1 MREAFAVLIAQSE
14 AGLAAAHRLLVL
26 DPLNS
31 MNLGSVFLLRIAA
44 KSKAAGLAKSPSLAR
59 EIGCPIA
66 AVRVWRLRVETRRM
80 PTFAGNSTANWRS
93 RPNPGTGG
101 SKMTATKRPFAA
113 CGKANV
119 YVSHF
124 TRTVLA
130 PKQ

>member
-1 MREAFAVLIAQSE
+1 MGGRGPVHG
-14 AGLAAAHRLLVL
+14 AG
-26 DPLNS
+26 
-31 MNLGSVFLLRIAA
+31 GSWRTFQ
-44 KSKAAGLAKSPSLAR
+44 GLPGNMK
-59 EIGCPIA
+59 IDGN
-66 AVRVWRLRVETRRM
+66 RRRA
-80 PTFAGNSTANWRS
+80 TVSG

-101 SKMTATKRPFAA
+101 FKMTATKRPFAA